1 MSKKLK
7 KLGKAI
13 ALGAVLSGM
22 GGSKTL
28 SKTLTG
34 ETVKKIPVTV
44 KSIASPEIENISSL
58 IYERPKT
65 LKGGGAVMLGKNVDE
80 DLL

>member
-1 MSKKLK
+1 MNKKKLK

-13 ALGAVLSGM
+13 AVGAVLSGM
-22 GGSKTL
+22 GKG
-28 SKTLTG
+28 KTLTG

-44 KSIASPEIENISSL
+44 KNIGASEIENISSL
-58 IYERPKT
+58 IYETPKT